1 MLPSFCKDNVFRLRP
16 QMIESRGKSVP
27 DWSQTERRDVC
38 GCSMQP
44 VSTSSST
51 DGRVNGISEICNL
64 FAPTCADIIVGDRIE
79 YNDPMYGEL
88 IYEVVGVVRVQPTA
102 CRLDHKQI
110 SLRRYDG

>member
-16 QMIESRGKSVP
+16 QMIESRGKTIP
-27 DWSQTERRDVC
+27 DWSNPERLGIC

-44 VSTSSST
+44 ASTTLST
-51 DGRVNGISEICNL
+51 DGRVLGISDLYTL
-64 FAPTCADIIVGDRIE
+64 FAPICADIQAGDRIE
-79 YNDPMYGEL
+79 FNGLVYDVDGD
-88 IYEVVGVVRVQPTA
+88 VRVQPTA